1 MWQIF
6 FIFTW
11 FFANPDTG
19 WMTLFLTLVH
29 IGYVLLKL
37 TDTLQK
43 TETRICYHSDSSII
57 FSSIVANP
65 TQASLAVGM
74 MLLSVSIK
82 FPCTSM
88 LYAKRAPSFPTYQ
101 SDDIPEA
108 GSIIQVL
115 LSIHF
120 LTFSMSQSHLHKSV
134 PGRALYSLPTLDI
147 SIEAAL
153 PKATCK
159 VTQ

>member
-6 FIFTW
+6 RIFTC

-29 IGYVLLKL
+29 IVYVLLKL

-65 TQASLAVGM
+65 AQVSLAVGM
-74 MLLSVSIK
+74 MLLSVSIN
-82 FPCTSM
+82 FPCTSIV
-88 LYAKRAPSFPTYQ
+88 YPKRAPTFPIYQ
-101 SDDIPEA
+101 SVETPEA
-108 GSIIQVL
+108 GY
-115 LSIHF
+115 
-120 LTFSMSQSHLHKSV
+120 KSV
-134 PGRALYSLPTLDI
+134 LGRA
-147 SIEAAL
+147 
-153 PKATCK
+153 
-159 VTQ
+159 